1 MLAVNKKMQK
11 LSLLLS
17 LVILLFTS
25 CEKSI
30 TQDIIEEDVINFV
43 ELNASQYEVNI
54 LDSLVTGKFEKFSFS
69 EGDTVI
75 HENWDLAFS

>member
-69 EGDTVI
+69 
-75 HENWDLAFS
+75 